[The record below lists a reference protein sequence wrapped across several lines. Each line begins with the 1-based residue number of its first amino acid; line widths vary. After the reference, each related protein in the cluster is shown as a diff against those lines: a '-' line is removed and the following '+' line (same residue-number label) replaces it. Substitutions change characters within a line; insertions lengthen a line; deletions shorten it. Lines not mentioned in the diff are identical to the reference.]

1 MASSGVTFTFD
12 DLDYIA
18 DLETLREFAEAFATE
33 VEAARNGEA
42 SLDDYLGVLVAADN
56 ALAASI
62 AANLAELTAARN
74 GQASL
79 NAFLALLVAKAG
91 LTQDLLAGGFKITGA
106 GDGVAAQDYA
116 TMANLSAQ
124 ISAGGN
130 PGDIPITSLNI
141 GTATA
146 KQNIRINAAGTGVE
160 GARESRAMRH
170 FFSNS

>member
-1 MASSGVTFTFD
+1 MASSGVTFTFN
-12 DLDYIA
+12 DLGYIVA
-18 DLETLREFAEAFATE
+18 LETLRIFAEAFATE
-33 VEAARNGEA
+33 VETARNGEA

-56 ALAASI
+56 TLAANI
-62 AANLAELTAARN
+62 ATNLAELSAARN
-74 GQASL
+74 GEASL
-79 NAFLALLVAKAG
+79 AAFLALLVAKAG
-91 LTQDLLAGGFKITGA
+91 LTQDLPAGGFKITGA

-116 TMANLSAQ
+116 TMANLAAQ

-146 KQNIRINAAGTGVE
+146 RQLVRVNSAGTAVE
-160 GARESRAMRH
+160 GFHESRLQRH